1 MSFRV
6 VVPYFSGS
14 LVPSKFK
21 LGPLIRRTFFTMIN
35 VEVGKTVGVEKM
47 TQQETVWI
55 CAERIRC
62 ATCSRDFRLE
72 EQKEKAGRKGMQI
85 ENP

>member
-21 LGPLIRRTFFTMIN
+21 LGPLIRRTFLTM
-35 VEVGKTVGVEKM
+35 VDV
-47 TQQETVWI
+47 
-55 CAERIRC
+55 
-62 ATCSRDFRLE
+62 
-72 EQKEKAGRKGMQI
+72 
-85 ENP
+85 

>member
-1 MSFRV
+1 
-6 VVPYFSGS
+6 
-14 LVPSKFK
+14 
-21 LGPLIRRTFFTMIN
+21 
-35 VEVGKTVGVEKM
+35 M

-72 EQKEKAGRKGMQI
+72 EQKEKAGRKGNEI
-85 ENP
+85 KTVRNKNGLRKYNY

>member
-1 MSFRV
+1 MSRKM
-6 VVPYFSGS
+6 GW
-14 LVPSKFK
+14 
-21 LGPLIRRTFFTMIN
+21 
-35 VEVGKTVGVEKM
+35 VGKM

-72 EQKEKAGRKGMQI
+72 EQKEKAGRKGNEI
-85 ENP
+85 KTVRNKNGLRKYNY